1 MDWEKGS
8 RKRMLGAK
16 VGVQTKEERVAK
28 VWGEVCSVGI
38 CGAWG
43 ATTGVG
49 KRKQVL
55 GGAEKEGD
63 WAGGPVVGEAKGASG
78 PHDA

>member
-1 MDWEKGS
+1 MGS
-8 RKRMLGAK
+8 PIAG
-16 VGVQTKEERVAK
+16 
-28 VWGEVCSVGI
+28 
-38 CGAWG
+38 
-43 ATTGVG
+43 G

-63 WAGGPVVGEAKGASG
+63 WAGGPVVGGKARVTSG